1 MKSFVAVL
9 RGPDHIF
16 EFANAAHREA
26 FGDRGLIGRARADV
40 FPELDCQGFA
50 DAPRRAYTTGQT
62 VIMRDKSARFD
73 ESPEGR
79 PRQRRLNISYEPMH
93 DAKGRVS
100 GLLVQGRD
108 ITSMGAHPLEQRVA
122 GGGLETLTDT
132 ELLTLFLYHG
142 TLDGDSADRADQL
155 LKRFGSLG
163 GVLAASLPSLN
174 QILPDPGSSVPSSV
188 ALHLKIAREVGRRI
202 LFKKIAARPVL
213 SSSEALRT
221 YLRAVL
227 SPEPRERFLVLFL
240 DRSLRLIAM
249 ESMGEGT
256 VSHAPVYSREVVRR
270 ALELSAS
277 GIILVHNHP
286 SGCEAISASDIQTTA
301 QIERAAAALDI
312 ELIDHLVVAGDDVVS
327 FAEKALILG
336 TGRSGRKRRY
346 S

>member
-132 ELLTLFLYHG
+132 ELLTLLLYHG

-312 ELIDHLVVAGDDVVS
+312 ELIDHLVVAGDDVIS

-336 TGRSGRKRRY
+336 TGRSGRKRR
-346 S
+346 SS